1 MLSLNYQNQTS
12 LNYASNHID
21 SALNY
26 TNSRNSKIT
35 VLNNDKTSNSLGYP
49 YNNTVSNNILHTS
62 DSAEKNSS
70 YGSGFSIDHVRYY
83 VEGVTL
89 VPLSTFGMFG
99 KYSQKIHGY
108 KSEYVNFSHVSMISR
123 NIESNILLLFFSKFS
138 LHGGLDE
145 TRNENRLQSSVGWTF
160 RI

>member
-108 KSEYVNFSHVSMISR
+108 KSEYVNFSMISR
-123 NIESNILLLFFSKFS
+123 KVESNILLLFFSKFS

-145 TRNENRLQSSVGWTF
+145 TRNENRLQSSVGWTV